1 MQDIS
6 KTDEL
11 IVKKRPRY
19 LFMFLIIAGIVVFFN
34 MFTLCDASKDY
45 TKRTY
50 VAEGIALA
58 SKVKSASA
66 EFYEKEKRFPNNNQ
80 ESGLLEPDKITGQSV
95 KSIEIL
101 PKGKIKITYNNKLA
115 DNAFII
121 LEAILDDEDKITWQ
135 CREAG
140 LLEMKVIPANCR
152 GQIDEFNTQ
161 NNIDHP

>member
-6 KTDEL
+6 KLDQSA
-11 IVKKRPRY
+11 VKKRPSS
-19 LFMFLIIAGIVVFFN
+19 LFIFLVVAGIVSFLS

-45 TKRTY
+45 TKQTY
-50 VAEGIALA
+50 IAEGLAIAI
-58 SKVKSASA
+58 SAKLSST
-66 EFYEKEKRFPNNNQ
+66 EFYEKEKHFPNNNQ
-80 ESGLLEPDKITGQSV
+80 EADLPEANQITGQSV

-121 LEAILDDEDKITWQ
+121 LEAILGDKDKIIWQ
-135 CREAG
+135 CRESE
-140 LLEMKVIPANCR
+140 LLEMNMIPANCR

>member
-6 KTDEL
+6 KTDKPK
-11 IVKKRPRY
+11 IKKWKRA
-19 LFMFLIIAGIVVFFN
+19 FVIFLVIAIIISVAN
-34 MFTLCDASKDY
+34 MFSMCASTDY

-95 KSIEIL
+95 KAVEIL

-135 CREAG
+135 CRESG

>member
-6 KTDEL
+6 KIDKPK
-11 IVKKRPRY
+11 IKKWKRA
-19 LFMFLIIAGIVVFFN
+19 FVIFLVIAIIISVAN
-34 MFTLCDASKDY
+34 MFSMCALNDY
-45 TKRTY
+45 GKRTY
-50 VAEGIALA
+50 VAEGFAVA
-58 SKVKSASA
+58 SKVKIASA